1 MLSVSVLAQLRRG
14 LHIRLIFVKCWEKT
28 SLHSLSHRGC
38 HCRTPPAR
46 RCSHP
51 SQTHAHLQQRGTV
64 APSAK
69 WGCIFLHICHISMQC
84 IFKFLT
90 KKITFSA
97 SDLPRLGFSLAP
109 LSPKLAQERR
119 HTAAPNSTTAR
130 KAGPVSGQGLAR
142 IEQEVGLECPV

>member
-1 MLSVSVLAQLRRG
+1 MRGVSVQAQLLRG
-14 LHIRLIFVKCWEKT
+14 ERIRLIFVRCWEKT

-46 RCSHP
+46 RRSLL

-64 APSAK
+64 TPSAK

-84 IFKFLT
+84 IFKFL

-97 SDLPRLGFSLAP
+97 SDLLRLGFGRAP
-109 LSPKLAQERR
+109 RSPEPAQERQR
-119 HTAAPNSTTAR
+119 TAAPNPTIAG
-130 KAGPVSGQGLAR
+130 KAGAVPGPGGPGR
-142 IEQEVGLECPV
+142 P